1 MWQRKGE
8 NVMVP
13 LMQDF
18 KHSLRVLLKSPG
30 FASVAVIVLALGIG
44 ANTAIFSV
52 VNAVLLRPLP
62 YPDADRLVRI
72 WHVPPAKSFPGIPLF
87 SISPANYLD
96 WENQNHV
103 FAQMAIYGGRTFD
116 LTGTDHPEE
125 VDGSVVST
133 HFFSVLQV
141 QPMLGRVF
149 TPEEDQPG
157 HSNVVILSHRF
168 WQNHF
173 GSNPDIVGR
182 NIHLNGGSYLVAGV
196 MPASMRLPDF
206 AQIWTPLGWTDQERA
221 VRGNHNYLAIARLKP
236 GVDFK
241 QAQAEMNTISARLEQ
256 QYPEDDKGWGAVALP
271 LRDDLVSDVRAALL
285 VLLGAVAFVLLIA
298 CANIANLVLAKTFAR
313 RKEIAIRTAL
323 GASTGRVLSQV
334 VSETVLLALGGGA
347 LGLVLARFGVRLI
360 VAFLA
365 DKLPRSAEIALDGR
379 VLGFTLMIS
388 LFTGIV
394 AGLLPALRLI
404 KTDLNEAL
412 KQGLGRTDTDSGGQR
427 TRSILVVSEVALSLI
442 LLIGAGLMI
451 RSLWQLRAVNPGF
464 DPHHLLTMTISV
476 PATKFPVPAQQV
488 SFFDQVLQRVRTLPG
503 VESASVIDNLP
514 LGGGGSHQPIAI
526 AGRPAVPMSEQP
538 EVDVRLISTGY
549 LSAMR
554 IPLLR
559 GRDLN
564 DSDVA
569 GRASVVLIS
578 ASMAKR
584 FWPHEEPIGKHLTL
598 SFFPD
603 AAREIVGVVADTKV
617 DALNESRDTSTLY
630 FPLAQI
636 SASNDGAWRSFGMSL
651 AVRTSSNP
659 ASAVSAITNAV
670 HQIDRDA
677 PVLAI
682 KSMDD
687 LINDSLSPQR
697 FNMLLLGAFA
707 GLALLLAAVG
717 IYSVLSY
724 SVRRRVREIGIRMAL
739 GAQVRDVLRLIV
751 FEGMRPTLIGVAIGL
766 AGALALGRVL
776 ANLIYG
782 VKPTDPITFG
792 AVSALLAGVG
802 LFASI
807 IPAYRATRVEPMKSL
822 RDE

>member
-1 MWQRKGE
+1 M
-8 NVMVP
+8 
-13 LMQDF
+13 
-18 KHSLRVLLKSPG
+18 
-30 FASVAVIVLALGIG
+30 
-44 ANTAIFSV
+44 
-52 VNAVLLRPLP
+52 
-62 YPDADRLVRI
+62 
-72 WHVPPAKSFPGIPLF
+72 PPAKSFPGIPLF

-103 FAQMAIYGGRTFD
+103 FDQMAIYGFRTFN

-125 VDGSVVST
+125 VQATAVST

-157 HSNVVILSHRF
+157 HGNVVILSHRF

-173 GSNPDIVGR
+173 GSNPDLVGR
-182 NIHLNGGSYLVAGV
+182 NIHLNGASYLVAGV
-196 MPASMRLPDF
+196 MPASMRLPDT
-206 AQIWTPLGWTDQERA
+206 AQLWTPLAWNYQERA

-256 QYPEDDKGWGAVALP
+256 QYPADDKGWGAVALP
-271 LRDDLVSDVRAALL
+271 LRDDLVSDVRLALL

-313 RKEIAIRTAL
+313 KKEIAIRTAL
-323 GASTGRVLSQV
+323 GASTSRVLSQV
-334 VSETVLLALGGGA
+334 LSETVLLALGGGV
-347 LGLVLARFGVRLI
+347 LGLVMAHFGVRLI
-360 VAFLA
+360 VGFLA
-365 DKLPRSAEIALDGR
+365 DKLPRFSEIAIDSR
-379 VLGFTLMIS
+379 VLSFTLMIS
-388 LFTGIV
+388 LFTGIL

-404 KTDLNEAL
+404 KADLNEAL
-412 KQGLGRTDTDSGGQR
+412 KQGLGRTDSDSGGQR
-427 TRSILVVSEVALSLI
+427 ARSMLVVSEVALSLI

-451 RSLWQLRAVNPGF
+451 RSLWQLRAVDPGF
-464 DPHHLLTMTISV
+464 DPHNVLTMTISV
-476 PATKFPVPAQQV
+476 PATKFPVPAQQI
-488 SFFDQVLQRVRTLPG
+488 SFFDQVLQRVRALPG
-503 VESASVIDNLP
+503 VESASVVDDLP
-514 LGGGGSHQPIAI
+514 MRGGSHQPVAI
-526 AGRPAVPMSEQP
+526 EGRPAVPMSEQP
-538 EVDVRLISTGY
+538 EVDVRLIGTGY

-554 IPLLR
+554 IPLLH
-559 GRDLN
+559 GRDI
-564 DSDVA
+564 SDADAA
-569 GRASVVLIS
+569 GRPAVVLIN

-584 FWPHEEPIGKHLTL
+584 LWPNEDPLGKHLTL

-603 AAREIVGVVADTKV
+603 AVREIVGVVGDTKL
-617 DALNESRDTSTLY
+617 DALDERRNTATLY
-630 FPLAQI
+630 FPLDQI
-636 SASNDGAWRSFGMSL
+636 STSSSGWRSFGMSL
-651 AVRTSSNP
+651 AVRTTSNP
-659 ASAVSAITNAV
+659 ASAVSAVSNAV

-677 PVLAI
+677 PVLDI
-682 KSMDD
+682 QSMDD
-687 LINDSLSPQR
+687 LISDSLSPQR
-697 FNMLLLGAFA
+697 FSMLLLGAFA

-739 GAQVRDVLRLIV
+739 GAQVRDVLQLIV
-751 FEGMRPTLIGVAIGL
+751 FEGMRPTLVGLAIGL

-782 VKPTDPITFG
+782 IKPTDPVTFG
-792 AVSALLAGVG
+792 AVSVLLAGVG

-807 IPAYRATRVEPMKSL
+807 IPAYRATRVEPMKAL